1 MPAYSVQA
9 YSILWYDMTIRIAT
23 GSIQEHDLQHTPKHS
38 VQANQSTVYC
48 DVTWLSEY
56 SNWQRASPPSY
67 NIQCTVRVQQ
77 LAAYNNMTTCI
88 HLRTVYT
95 PEYSELPAYSN
106 ATTRVQQSAAYND
119 VIASVERHD
128 EMRLPKSSNRQHTT
142 TWPAV
147 HASVQRT
154 YQPACQPA
162 SVQRY
167 DATWRDAVQLPKL
180 SRWQHTT
187 WLADMPVC
195 SLLIC
200 LAITVRIRKAP

>member
-9 YSILWYDMTIRIAT
+9 YSVLWRDATTRIAT
-23 GSIQEHDLQHTPKHS
+23 GSIQEHDLQRTATHS
-38 VQANQSTVYC
+38 VQASQCTVYC
-48 DVTWLSEY
+48 DVTWLPEY
-56 SNWQRASPPSY
+56 SNWQRASV
-67 NIQCTVRVQQ
+67 QRTVRVQQ
-77 LAAYNNMTTCI
+77 PTAYNNMTTCI
-88 HLRTVYT
+88 RLRTAYT
-95 PEYSELPAYSN
+95 PGYSELPAYSN

-128 EMRLPKSSNRQHTT
+128 EMRLPKSSNWQHTT